1 LKAGRLLDDRD
12 VAGRPLAAIINET
25 AARLYWSGDDPI
37 GRTIR
42 FAATPRDA
50 LRIVGVVGDIRSLG
64 PGEPAPPAVYLPLAQ
79 SGPPPAMLGR
89 TMQFVIRTSG
99 NPTAVAAAARAAVGS
114 IDPELPLVGLR
125 PMTDVASAASGQPR
139 FTTLVMSVFAGVA
152 FLLAALGLYACSP
165 TTSSSGFARSACG
178 SRSARVELTCCG

>member
-1 LKAGRLLDDRD
+1 
-12 VAGRPLAAIINET
+12 VINET
-25 AARLYWSGDDPI
+25 AARLYWFSDDPI

-42 FAATPRDA
+42 FAATPRES

-79 SGPPPAMLGR
+79 SAPPPAMLGR

-99 NPTAVAAAARAAVGS
+99 NPMAVAAAARAAVGS

-125 PMTDVASAASGQPR
+125 PMTEVAALVGVPAA
-139 FTTLVMSVFAGVA
+139 LVVTRLMGGVLPGVTA
-152 FLLAALGLYACSP
+152 AAPVTYAAVVARLAAPAFMASYFPAGRA
-165 TTSSSGFARSACG
+165 T
-178 SRSARVELTCCG
+178 RVDPIVALRAD